1 MTLLRMTGIGKV
13 FPGVRTPDR
22 VDLEVAEGE
31 VHRLLGQNGAGKST
45 LIKVLAGAHQP
56 DDGEITWR
64 GAKTALPSPVAAL
77 RLGIATMY
85 QELDLVPDLPVA
97 ENVVLGH
104 EPARFGFTRRRAAR
118 DLARA
123 LMARL
128 GHPEIGPDREVGRL
142 SAAGQQLVSMAR
154 ALARDARLIVM
165 DEPTAAPAADEV
177 DNLFRVTPLAY
188 RLWIGGDNY
197 RRGVNAGEYIA
208 ARMKA
213 GNIADPII
221 GEVAG
226 IDSLPLTQERS
237 QGFRDASQRAGFSV
251 GPRVSASF
259 TSESGEQQTANLLQ
273 SAPELD
279 ALWDH
284 DDDQGIGVMAA
295 IDSAGREEFVMVG
308 GAGSRNM
315 MDLIKA
321 DSGVV
326 KATVLYSPSMASSA
340 IALARLLGQAKGIGD
355 VAEHDIPASITTYS
369 AVVTK
374 ENVDQYLDVG
384 FDS

>member
-1 MTLLRMTGIGKV
+1 MPSLDRRRFLWGTTAVGTAALLAGCTSNESANSA
-13 FPGVRTPDR
+13 PNA
-22 VDLEVAEGE
+22 VAGGS
-31 VHRLLGQNGAGKST
+31 GQNSQPGKQVT
-45 LIKVLAGAHQP
+45 I
-56 DDGEITWR
+56 
-64 GAKTALPSPVAAL
+64 
-77 RLGIATMY
+77 
-85 QELDLVPDLPVA
+85 
-97 ENVVLGH
+97 
-104 EPARFGFTRRRAAR
+104 GF
-118 DLARA
+118 
-123 LMARL
+123 
-128 GHPEIGPDREVGRL
+128 
-142 SAAGQQLVSMAR
+142 S
-154 ALARDARLIVM
+154 
-165 DEPTAAPAADEV
+165 APAADHGWMAAMTKNAKAQADEFSDVTFKATEGTNDVNQQIAQVETLINDKVDVLVVLPFDGKALTEV
-177 DNLFRVTPLAY
+177 GRQAMDAGIPVINLDRVFDTPLAY

-197 RRGVNAGEYIA
+197 RMGVNAGEYIVA
-208 ARMKA
+208 QMKA
-213 GNIADPII
+213 KNISNPII

-237 QGFRDASQRAGFSV
+237 QGFKDALGKAGFSV
-251 GPRVSASF
+251 GPRVSAQF

-273 SAPELD
+273 SAPKLD
-279 ALWDH
+279 ALWNH

-295 IDSAGREEFVMVG
+295 IDSAGRKEFVMVG

-321 DSGVV
+321 DTGVV

-355 VAEHDIPASITTYS
+355 MAEHDIPASITTYS